1 MEPDASD
8 RRSVMDLVKT
18 GGRPPKTLD
27 DKQIAQVEAL
37 ASVLNKSQLT
47 DYFGITGKTF
57 RAEEE

>member
-1 MEPDASD
+1 MVDNKMELISN
-8 RRSVMDLVKT
+8 K
-18 GGRPPKTLD
+18 GGRPPKKLD

-37 ASVLNKSQLT
+37 ASVLTKARLA

>member
-1 MEPDASD
+1 MAGNKMELISN
-8 RRSVMDLVKT
+8 K
-18 GGRPPKTLD
+18 GGRPPKKLD

-37 ASVLNKSQLT
+37 ASVLTKARLA